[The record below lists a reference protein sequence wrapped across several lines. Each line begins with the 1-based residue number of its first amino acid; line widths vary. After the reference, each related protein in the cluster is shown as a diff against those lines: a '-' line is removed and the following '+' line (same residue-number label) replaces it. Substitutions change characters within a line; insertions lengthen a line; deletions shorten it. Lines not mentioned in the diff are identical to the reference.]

1 MYFFIVNLIIMLY
14 NGYRIDDSM
23 NQKVIIDGKEEEIY
37 IINPDEIE
45 DNSDLLNLEDTM
57 DLSEVVIDE

>member
-1 MYFFIVNLIIMLY
+1 MNRKII
-14 NGYRIDDSM
+14 IE
-23 NQKVIIDGKEEEIY
+23 GKEEEIY
-37 IINPDEIE
+37 IVSPDEIE